1 MFDIL
6 AGGFKEAKQKLQ
18 GIATLNEENVKEAIS
33 LIRRSLLEADVE
45 YTVTRSFLKE
55 LKKKL

>member
-18 GIATLNEENVKEAIS
+18 GIATLNEENVKEAIA

-45 YTVTRSFLKE
+45 YSVTRGF
-55 LKKKL
+55 